1 MKIQFLASLDRLGI
15 SGKCGSI
22 FWHGSIQ
29 WGLRNL
35 GCLLLLLQPQVEHT
49 TMEAVCLTRVYF
61 LLLLLC
67 FFLVLH
73 SSCHAKSFKPGMQCN
88 VWGRASAKEPACQ
101 CRRHKRC
108 GFNPWV
114 RKIPWRRTWQPPPVF
129 LPRESHGQRR
139 LAGYSLWGCRES
151 DMTEVT

>member
-67 FFLVLH
+67 FFWFCILLVMQSLL
-73 SSCHAKSFKPGMQCN
+73 SLVCNAMYGAEPVLKNLPANAGDIRDVGSIPG
-88 VWGRASAKEPACQ
+88 
-101 CRRHKRC
+101 
-108 GFNPWV
+108 
-114 RKIPWRRTWQPPPVF
+114 
-129 LPRESHGQRR
+129 
-139 LAGYSLWGCRES
+139 
-151 DMTEVT
+151 